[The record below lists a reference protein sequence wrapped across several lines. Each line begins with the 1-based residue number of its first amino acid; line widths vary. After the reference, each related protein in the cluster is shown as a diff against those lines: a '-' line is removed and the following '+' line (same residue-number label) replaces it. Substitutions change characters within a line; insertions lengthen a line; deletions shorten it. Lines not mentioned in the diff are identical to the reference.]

1 MSCGFC
7 PMPAFAAER
16 TWAKSTIRVEQLGTQ
31 HPCDL
36 TQRRCL
42 GQIFFVVARTPI
54 LGRFNLSGSL
64 IRGPDPPVHLAGV
77 IVKATG
83 DEVLGLKLLSPLYEA
98 VNEWC
103 PGANQGYP
111 FGKANEPWLF
121 KPKYV
126 VKGTP
131 LSLKAINP
139 VGVP

>member
-54 LGRFNLSGSL
+54 LGRFNLSGNL

-77 IVKATG
+77 IVKASHRP
-83 DEVLGLKLLSPLYEA
+83 EIMSLIFQLYSA
-98 VNEWC
+98 D
-103 PGANQGYP
+103 AIIRR
-111 FGKANEPWLF
+111 A
-121 KPKYV
+121 
-126 VKGTP
+126 
-131 LSLKAINP
+131 SLA
-139 VGVP
+139 